1 MCPAMIADPMDPGR
15 GLLVYQPATSVLDGT
30 WSSWFLVRPRWRSRL
45 FTPMTGMISV
55 TGRAT
60 WSLAGWG
67 TGAPWPV
74 GMATNGGG
82 PLGVTAGWPGC
93 SRAAAR
99 PQAPIPVP
107 SRPQP
112 STAIALHLLTVFRR
126 RCRGGPTGRGRPP
139 GPAGPRRPGDAC
151 RPVGSLIS
159 PHAQRGAA
167 GPAEPGRARHG
178 DQQAARD
185 HGQPSG
191 HGRPGHRR
199 RAAQASVRVA
209 GRHLVAAGR
218 VDQVVDGQCARVVE
232 DHERV
237 DGAGLDVDVFG
248 R

>member
-30 WSSWFLVRPRWRSRL
+30 WSSLSLVRPRWMSRVC
-45 FTPMTGMISV
+45 TPMTGMISV

-60 WSLAGWG
+60 WSLAGLG
-67 TGAPWPV
+67 TGAPLPV

-82 PLGVTAGWPGC
+82 PLGVTAGRPGC

-99 PQAPIPVP
+99 PQAPIPLP

-126 RCRGGPTGRGRPP
+126 RCRGGPAGRAVSP
-139 GPAGPRRPGDAC
+139 GPAGTRRSGDTC
-151 RPVGSLIS
+151 RPVGLLIS

-167 GPAEPGRARHG
+167 GPAEPERARRG
-178 DQQAARD
+178 DQQSGRD
-185 HGQPSG
+185 HGQPGG

-199 RAAQASVRVA
+199 RATQARVRVA
-209 GRHLVAAGR
+209 GRHLVAARR
-218 VDQVVDGQCARVVE
+218 VDQVVDGPPSRVVE
-232 DHERV
+232 DHE
-237 DGAGLDVDVFG
+237 
-248 R
+248 